1 MPKQKNDYRFMA
13 LALSL
18 GRRGMGRVWPNP
30 AVGCVVVRDG
40 VIVGRGRT
48 ADGGRPHA
56 ETQALAQAGA
66 MARGATAYVTLEPC
80 SHHGKTPPCANALI
94 AAGIAEVVVATGDPN
109 PQVSGA
115 GIAMLEAA
123 GVAVRTG
130 VRQAEAN
137 ADHAGFF
144 LTQTRGRPFVT
155 LKLATTLDG
164 HIATTTGDSQW
175 ITGPQSR
182 RLVHAMRARHDAV
195 MVGAG
200 TVRADDPMLDVRD
213 MGAVRQP
220 VRVVIS
226 SDLNLPIDGKLA
238 RTAKD
243 QPVWLCHSAPA
254 DARGWTSLGARS
266 FPSRAKGNTVDLND
280 AMGQLAAAGL
290 TRIFCE
296 GGGQLAASLMQAG
309 LVDELVL
316 FNGPKVIGGDGVS
329 ALGTLGVTVLD
340 KAPRFEL
347 LEQRAI
353 GNDLMS
359 RWRVA

>member
-1 MPKQKNDYRFMA
+1 MA

-30 AVGCVVVRDG
+30 AVGCVIVRDG

-56 ETQALAQAGA
+56 ETQALAQAGVA
-66 MARGATAYVTLEPC
+66 AKGATAYVTLEPC

-94 AAGIAEVVVATGDPN
+94 AAGIADVVVATGDPN
-109 PQVSGA
+109 PQVSGE

-123 GVAVRTG
+123 GIG
-130 VRQAEAN
+130 VRMGVLKDQAD

-144 LTQTRGRPFVT
+144 LAQTRGRPFIT

-175 ITGPQSR
+175 ITGPASR
-182 RLVHAMRARHDAV
+182 RLVHAMRARNDAV

-200 TVRADDPMLDVRD
+200 TVRADNPMLDVRD
-213 MGAVRQP
+213 MGADLQP

-238 RTAKD
+238 QTTKD
-243 QPVWLCHSAPA
+243 QPVWLCHGPA
-254 DARGWTSLGARS
+254 AEASGWTALGARS
-266 FPSRAKGNTVDLND
+266 FRTAFKGGAVDLAD
-280 AMGQLAAAGL
+280 AMRQLSQAGL

-296 GGGQLAASLMQAG
+296 GGGQLAASLMAAG

-316 FNGPKVIGGDGVS
+316 FHGPKVIGGDGMA
-329 ALGTLGVTVLD
+329 ALGTLGVTSLGD
-340 KAPRFEL
+340 APRFEMI
-347 LEQRAI
+347 EHRALD
-353 GNDLMS
+353 GDMMS
-359 RWRVA
+359 RWRAV